1 MSKRPEAAIEAVE
14 LTRWLSMG
22 DRRLRI
28 LKGLSFRV
36 ERGEW
41 IALTG
46 PSGSGKSTLL
56 GLLAGIDTP
65 TGGRLV
71 IEGVD
76 ITCMSEQRLARVR
89 NEKIGIVFQFFH
101 LLPTLT
107 ALENVEVPLYVS
119 SRSQQAS
126 QLACEMLE
134 LVGLG
139 DRLAHRPHQL
149 SGGEQQRV
157 AIARALVTRPSIALA
172 DEPTG
177 NLDSATGQ
185 AVLDLFQSLRQEL
198 GLTVVVATHDPVVA
212 HHADRELHL
221 LDGRFVTPA
230 QALKER
236 FQAQRLG
243 QPAVLPSRAEAG
255 R

>member
-1 MSKRPEAAIEAVE
+1 VSKRLEAAIEAAE
-14 LTRWLSMG
+14 LTRSLSIG
-22 DRRLRI
+22 GRQLQI

-71 IEGVD
+71 IEGMD
-76 ITCMSEQRLARVR
+76 ITWMSERRLARFR
-89 NEKIGIVFQFFH
+89 NEKIGIVFQSFH
-101 LLPTLT
+101 LIPTLT

-119 SRSQQAS
+119 SRSRQARR
-126 QLACEMLE
+126 LASEMLA

-139 DRLAHRPHQL
+139 DRLDHRPSQL

-157 AIARALVTRPSIALA
+157 AIARALVTRPSIVLA

-185 AVLDLFQSLRQEL
+185 AVLELVQSLRQGL
-198 GLTVVVATHDPVVA
+198 GLTVVVATHDPIVA

-230 QALKER
+230 RALKER
-236 FQAQRLG
+236 YQAQRLG
-243 QPAVLPSRAEAG
+243 EPAARSSLTEVG